1 MATAPLQHLL
11 QQRRI
16 WQGATFTAG
25 HDMVN
30 CQANIWASRC
40 WCTIP
45 IVTHIPTDR
54 CCALRMTKQC
64 TPLQRP
70 IHGHPGTYSGQHTP
84 SRTQQNSPG
93 ASALGLFT
101 NRTCPAAA
109 AVLATCWWNQL
120 WVDQT
125 PHEQN
130 CCGTTAQRAQ
140 ACAPR
145 VPPQHQLQCTS
156 TAAHTAAAHTAAGY
170 DCQGA
175 VLMCHFPAYSH
186 STRAPGPTRG
196 GVCFFKMH
204 EFNDLA
210 KHANL
215 HSVGQVASG

>member
-84 SRTQQNSPG
+84 SRTQQNSAG

-130 CCGTTAQRAQ
+130 CCGTTAPRASTGLCTTS
-140 ACAPR
+140 ASTTPTAVHVYCCTHCCCTHCCWVRLPR
-145 VPPQHQLQCTS
+145 CGADVSLPSIQPLYTCTRP
-156 TAAHTAAAHTAAGY
+156 HKGW
-170 DCQGA
+170 C
-175 VLMCHFPAYSH
+175 L
-186 STRAPGPTRG
+186 
-196 GVCFFKMH
+196 FF
-204 EFNDLA
+204 
-210 KHANL
+210 
-215 HSVGQVASG
+215 

>member
-1 MATAPLQHLL
+1 MATLAH
-11 QQRRI
+11 
-16 WQGATFTAG
+16 TA
-25 HDMVN
+25 VN
-30 CQANIWASRC
+30 THQA
-40 WCTIP
+40 
-45 IVTHIPTDR
+45 
-54 CCALRMTKQC
+54 
-64 TPLQRP
+64 
-70 IHGHPGTYSGQHTP
+70 GP
-84 SRTQQNSPG
+84 SKT
-93 ASALGLFT
+93 ALGLQLLACLPTALAQPLLLFSPLAGGTSYGLTKPHT
-101 NRTCPAAA
+101 NRT
-109 AVLATCWWNQL
+109 AVVPLPL
-120 WVDQT
+120 
-125 PHEQN
+125 E
-130 CCGTTAQRAQ
+130 RAQ